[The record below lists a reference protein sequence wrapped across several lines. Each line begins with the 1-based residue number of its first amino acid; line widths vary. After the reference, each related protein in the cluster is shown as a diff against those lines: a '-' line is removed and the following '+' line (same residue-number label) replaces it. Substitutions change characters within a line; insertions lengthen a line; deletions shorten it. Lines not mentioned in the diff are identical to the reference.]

1 MLAGTLDPE
10 HGGAAVARD
19 LSNRILC
26 VDDDPV
32 IRCLVDEQ
40 LTGAGF
46 DVVTL
51 GDGDSAWARIKAE
64 RFDLALID
72 LAMPG
77 VDGFGLIERIRKDRE
92 LADIPLIVI
101 TSNADAGSVSRAF
114 GLGATSFVT
123 KPINWPLLTHQVQ
136 FVLRAHEA
144 EATLESIDSSVADC
158 TSQKDKILKGLGGE
172 LKAPLHH
179 IIGFSEVVRSRLED
193 LPAPRDVVEH
203 MDSIVG
209 SGERLLSILADIVL
223 VAELG
228 SGDRRLDRHMFR
240 VSELIA
246 QVSAKT
252 AELGESTGV
261 TPDFINVAESI
272 ELDCD
277 FDLLSRALV
286 HLVEFAL
293 ESHEENARV
302 RFGAVEED
310 SARVKLFVE
319 RSGIAGQDANSR
331 TENPASAGAVS
342 GDADDRP
349 DRFSVGLAFAQTIA
363 DLHGWRIE
371 GLEEAEDGFRVS
383 ISVPVVRRQKKIVLN
398 YA

>member
-10 HGGAAVARD
+10 HAGAAWARN

-51 GDGDSAWARIKAE
+51 GDGDSAWVAIKAE
-64 RFDLALID
+64 SFDLALID

-77 VDGFGLIERIRKDRE
+77 VDGFGLIERIRNDRE
-92 LADIPLIVI
+92 LADMPLIVI

-114 GLGATSFVT
+114 AVGATSFIT

-136 FVLRAHEA
+136 FVLRAHET
-144 EATLESIDSSVADC
+144 EAALESIDQSDTDC
-158 TSQKDKILKGLGGE
+158 PRQKDKVLRGLGNE
-172 LKAPLHH
+172 LKTPLHH
-179 IIGFSEVVRSRLED
+179 IIGFGEIVRRRLED

-209 SGERLLSILADIVL
+209 SGERLLRVLTDIVL

-228 SGDRRLDRHMFR
+228 SGDRRLDRQM
-240 VSELIA
+240 VKASELIA
-246 QVSAKT
+246 QVSART
-252 AELGESTGV
+252 AELGETKGAAL
-261 TPDFINVAESI
+261 DFVNVAESI

-286 HLVEFAL
+286 QLVEFAV
-293 ESHEENARV
+293 ESSGEAVLV

-310 SARVKLFVE
+310 SARLKLFVE
-319 RSGIAGQDANSR
+319 RSGLADHEPGSR
-331 TENPASAGAVS
+331 NDDAGALGAESEVA
-342 GDADDRP
+342 GVGADHFP
-349 DRFSVGLAFAQTIA
+349 VGLAFAQTIA

-371 GLEEAEDGFRVS
+371 GLEKDGDGFRAS